1 MWRDLNMSKEP
12 TKNKQIDLLIEEMQA
27 LKSKV
32 EKLESLMLKQDNKL
46 TLGGKIVT
54 IQDERTIIKATKVE
68 EDV

>member
-1 MWRDLNMSKEP
+1 MWKDLNMSKEP
-12 TKNKQIDLLIEEMQA
+12 TKNKQIDLLVEEIQA

-46 TLGGKIVT
+46 TLGGKMVT

>member
-1 MWRDLNMSKEP
+1 MWKDLNMSKEP

>member
-1 MWRDLNMSKEP
+1 MSKEP

>member
-1 MWRDLNMSKEP
+1 MSKEP
-12 TKNKQIDLLIEEMQA
+12 TKNKQIDLLVEEIQA

>member
-1 MWRDLNMSKEP
+1 MWKDLNMSKEP
-12 TKNKQIDLLIEEMQA
+12 TKNKQIDLLVEEIQA